1 MVAIQPCIIKSQS
14 EKDGFRKMAHISL
27 RIRRALNLTQKEL
40 GKQIHVSSQLISH
53 WERGTRPMCGQS
65 LKSFADIASQLARQ
79 KQAELNQLLIDIDDN
94 LYNT

>member
-1 MVAIQPCIIKSQS
+1 M
-14 EKDGFRKMAHISL
+14 
-27 RIRRALNLTQKEL
+27 NLTQKEL

-65 LKSFADIASQLARQ
+65 LKSFSKITAQLVLK